1 MQAKD
6 VMSDGVMSV
15 TSDATVF
22 EAAVLL
28 VNTHVSAM
36 PVVDKDGFMVGIV
49 SEADLVAR
57 AIGAQAKGDSDPSR
71 TQRVTDVMTK
81 DVVSVNEDTGLGAVA
96 DLMTRHK
103 IKRVPVL
110 RGKSVVGIVS
120 RIDLLRGLI
129 SMAPQGEQATT
140 ARSMDDEL
148 RRAVIAAVSGQNWSR
163 AMRLDVAV
171 SHRVVHLWGMVP
183 NDQVREAY
191 AKAARRVPGVA
202 KVESHM
208 HTRR

>member
-15 TSDATVF
+15 TADATVF

-36 PVVDKDGFMVGIV
+36 PVVDKDGIMVGIV
-49 SEADLVAR
+49 SEADVMAR
-57 AIGAQAKGDSDPSR
+57 AIAGHAEGAADPTR
-71 TQRVTDVMTK
+71 TERVTSVMSK
-81 DVVSVNEDTGLGAVA
+81 NVISVTEETPLPDIVI
-96 DLMTRHK
+96 LMARHR

-110 RGKSVVGIVS
+110 RGKAVVGVVS

-129 SMAPQGEQATT
+129 SSMSPEQQATT
-140 ARSMDDEL
+140 IRSSDDEL
-148 RRAVIAAVSGQNWSR
+148 RRAVTAAVHGQAWSK
-163 AMRLDVAV
+163 AIRLDIAV

-183 NDQVREAY
+183 SEQVRMAY
-191 AKAARRVPGVA
+191 AEAASKVPGVA

-208 HTRR
+208 HIRR

>member
-22 EAAVLL
+22 DAAMLL

-36 PVVDKDGFMVGIV
+36 PVVDKDGVMLGIV
-49 SEADLVAR
+49 SEADLIAR
-57 AIGAQAKGDSDPSR
+57 AIGGQAKGTSDPSR
-71 TQRVTDVMTK
+71 SQRVVDVMTK
-81 DVVSVNEDTGLGAVA
+81 DVIAVDETA
-96 DLMTRHK
+96 SLEEIAALMARHK

-110 RGKSVVGIVS
+110 RGKSVVGVVS

-129 SMAPQGEQATT
+129 STTPQNYRATMAL
-140 ARSMDDEL
+140 SSDDEI
-148 RRAVIAAVSGQNWSR
+148 RRAILAAVQGQSWSR

-183 NDQVREAY
+183 SEQVRMAY
-191 AKAARRVPGVA
+191 AEAASKVPGVA
-202 KVESHM
+202 KVENHM
-208 HTRR
+208 HVRR